1 MKILVPVDGSPIS
14 TRAARFAIKLAKKM
28 DKPATLTLLAVS
40 PPLFPGVERK
50 IGATAARRHHAEDH
64 EQMLSATRKVLAQS
78 GLDVHERCEI
88 GDAAEVIL
96 AVAGKERSDLIVM
109 GSHGRG
115 AVKGLLL
122 GSVSSKVI
130 AQGKVPVSIVR

>member
-14 TRAARFAIKLAKKM
+14 TRAVRFAIRLAKQLG
-28 DKPATLTLLAVS
+28 KPASITVLAVS

-50 IGATAARRHHAEDH
+50 IGSAAVSRHHAEDH
-64 EQMLSATRKVLAQS
+64 EQMLADARKALDRS
-78 GLDVHERCEI
+78 GLDVHERAEI
-88 GDAAEVIL
+88 GDAATTIL
-96 AVAGKERSDLIVM
+96 DVAGKERSDLIVM

-122 GSVSSKVI
+122 GSVSSKVV
-130 AQGKVPVSIVR
+130 AQGKVPVTIVR